1 MKKLLYLFPLL
12 ALLALTGCT
21 QDQPVTPAG
30 QEQQQPG
37 EPGDPGDP
45 GDPGTPTPA
54 DPEPDSDISSEA
66 GYRIFFI
73 GNSFTKDAVEHLP
86 GILNAAGINDVL
98 LVHMFYGGRTVPE
111 YNDGWDTVTDYH
123 CYICNPGQT
132 TWKDVSG
139 KSLAH
144 IAACA
149 KWDVVTIQEH
159 TGKQLAWGWTEDEKT
174 ALTGLKG
181 KVETAQ
187 KNIGASPKLYY
198 ILSQAYF
205 DLGRAQN
212 VTRPF
217 ATTDQMWTVISTHAK
232 TAVEQ
237 CAFDGVISTGAM
249 FQNLRTSG
257 YNNDIGLTRD
267 GYHMDLGLA
276 RYGAACTVFES
287 IIGPKKGKTMDGN
300 SYRYDV
306 TASDTTPVTD
316 ESAPVAILAARGA
329 IAKPYEVTDLS
340 AYGPK
345 EPEPVDPDNIT
356 ISTAADLVAFAN
368 RVNSG
373 DASAVIANVTLSAD
387 IDCSSIADWIPIGK
401 CTMPTWAHNNTATS
415 GKLFQGSFDGGNHS
429 IKNLKMV
436 FNPTSKAGAYGFFGG
451 IGKDGVVKNLVFD
464 SSCSMQVVTSYSGAF
479 GMLAG
484 VLIDAKAENVKNYA
498 PITGGGTSALANNAE
513 EGRISLGGLI
523 GWVVSATQEATTSN
537 LYNAGQIG
545 VSESTLFEKGG
556 NGGFGVNGV
565 MVGGCIGFS
574 TNNGSQLYQTHTGA
588 VNDGKIFADVGRT
601 SGIIGASNRYTRI
614 YNSTNNA
621 DIYNTISGNARI
633 GNVTSLL
640 GEGGV
645 LDGCVNTGNLIAPNG
660 SSVAGVVCV
669 LNYKNAQVK
678 NCSTIGAT
686 IVGKNANT
694 SGTQNY
700 TGVLFGQCTEKTV
713 VFSNCSLSG
722 KYGKTLSSV
731 VDVTADNYLQLA
743 GQNKDNCNP
752 TITIENIHFANE

>member
-1 MKKLLYLFPLL
+1 MKKLLFLLSAL
-12 ALLALTGCT
+12 ALLTLGGCKEDPVNPGPEKPDT
-21 QDQPVTPAG
+21 PEQPDTPDTP
-30 QEQQQPG
+30 EQPE
-37 EPGDPGDP
+37 EPEDTFKPVAPFD
-45 GDPGTPTPA
+45 A
-54 DPEPDSDISSEA
+54 DAD
-66 GYRIFFI
+66 YRLFFI

-86 GILNAAGINDVL
+86 GILAAAGINDVL
-98 LVHMFYGGRTVPE
+98 MVHMFYGGRTVPE
-111 YNDGWDTVTDYH
+111 YNDGWETATDFH
-123 CYICNPGQT
+123 CYLCNPGQT
-132 TWKDVSG
+132 DWTDISG
-139 KSLAH
+139 KSLAVV
-144 IAACA
+144 ASSAR
-149 KWDVVTIQEH
+149 WDVVTIQEH
-159 TGKQLAWGWTEDEKT
+159 TGKQLAWGWTDNEKN
-174 ALTGLKG
+174 ALMGLKE
-181 KVETAQ
+181 KIQTAQ
-187 KNIGASPKLYY
+187 TAIGASPKLYY

-217 ATTDQMWTVISTHAK
+217 ATTDEMWTVISAHAR

-249 FQNLRTSG
+249 FQNLRTTG
-257 YNNDIGLTRD
+257 YNNEIGLTRD

-300 SYRYDV
+300 TYRYDV

-329 IAKPYEVTDLS
+329 IARPYEVTDLS

-345 EPEPVDPDNIT
+345 EPEPVDPDNIS
-356 ISTAADLVAFAN
+356 IASAADLVAFAS

-373 DASAVIANVTLSAD
+373 DESAVIANVTLSAD
-387 IDCSSIADWIPIGK
+387 IDCSSITDWTPIGK
-401 CTMPTWAHNNTATS
+401 CTMSTWAHNNTATS
-415 GKLFQGSFDGGNHS
+415 GKLFQGTFDGGNHS
-429 IKNLKMV
+429 IKNLRMV
-436 FNPTSKAGAYGFFGG
+436 FNPNSKAGAWGFFGG
-451 IGKDGVVKNLVFD
+451 IGKDAVVKNLVFD
-464 SSCSMQVVTSYSGAF
+464 SSCSMHVTASYSGAF
-479 GMLAG
+479 GVLAG
-484 VLIDAKAENVKNYA
+484 VLIDAKVENVKNYA

-545 VSESTLFEKGG
+545 ISESALFERGA

-588 VNDGKIFADVGRT
+588 VNDGKIFANAGRT
-601 SGIIGASNRYTRI
+601 SGIVGAGNRYTRI
-614 YNSTNNA
+614 IDSSNNG

-633 GNVTSLL
+633 GNITCLL

-645 LDGCVNTGNLIAPNG
+645 LDNCLNKGNLIAPN
-660 SSVAGVVCV
+660 SNSVAGVVCV
-669 LNYKNAQVK
+669 LNYANAQIK
-678 NCSTIGAT
+678 NCHTIGAT

-694 SGTQNY
+694 GGSQNY
-700 TGVLFGQCTEKTV
+700 SGVLFGQCTNNTV
-713 VFSNCSLSG
+713 KFSNCSLSG

-752 TITIENIHFANE
+752 TITADNIHFANE

>member
-1 MKKLLYLFPLL
+1 MKKLLFLL
-12 ALLALTGCT
+12 SALAVLTLGGCKEDPVNPGPDT
-21 QDQPVTPAG
+21 PDTPEQPEEPEEPEDTF
-30 QEQQQPG
+30 QPIA
-37 EPGDPGDP
+37 PFD
-45 GDPGTPTPA
+45 A
-54 DPEPDSDISSEA
+54 DAD
-66 GYRIFFI
+66 YRLFFI

-86 GILNAAGINDVL
+86 GILAAAGIKDVL
-98 LVHMFYGGRTVPE
+98 MVHMFYGGRTVPE
-111 YNDGWDTVTDYH
+111 YNDGWETATDFH
-123 CYICNPGQT
+123 CYLCNPGQT
-132 TWKDVSG
+132 AWTDISG
-139 KSLAH
+139 KSLAVV
-144 IAACA
+144 ASSAR
-149 KWDVVTIQEH
+149 WDVVTIQEH
-159 TGKQLAWGWTEDEKT
+159 TGKQLAWGWTDNEKN
-174 ALTGLKG
+174 ALMGLKE
-181 KVETAQ
+181 KIQTAQ
-187 KNIGASPKLYY
+187 TAIGASPKLYY

-217 ATTDQMWTVISTHAK
+217 ATTDEMWTVISTHAR

-249 FQNLRTSG
+249 FQNLRTTG

-287 IIGPKKGKTMDGN
+287 VIGPKKGKTMDGN
-300 SYRYDV
+300 TYRYDI

-345 EPEPVDPDNIT
+345 EPEPVDPDNIS
-356 ISTAADLVAFAN
+356 IASAADLVAFAS

-373 DASAVIANVTLSAD
+373 DESAVIANVTLSAD
-387 IDCSSIADWIPIGK
+387 IDCSSITDWTPIGK
-401 CTMPTWAHNNTATS
+401 CTMTTWAHNNTATS
-415 GKLFQGSFDGGNHS
+415 GNLFKGTFDGADHS
-429 IKNLKMV
+429 LKNLKMV
-436 FNPTSKAGAYGFFGG
+436 FNPTSKAGAWGFFGG
-451 IGKDGVVKNLVFD
+451 IGKDAVVKNLVFD
-464 SSCSMQVVTSYSGAF
+464 SSCSMHVTASYSGAF
-479 GMLAG
+479 CVLAG
-484 VLIDAKAENVKNYA
+484 VLIDAKVENVKNYA

-545 VSESTLFEKGG
+545 ISESALFERGA
-556 NGGFGVNGV
+556 NAGFGVNGV

-574 TNNGSQLYQTHTGA
+574 TNNGRKLYQTHTGA
-588 VNDGKIFADVGRT
+588 VNDGKIFANAGRI
-601 SGIIGASNRYTRI
+601 SGIVGAGNRYTRI
-614 YNSTNNA
+614 IDSSNNA

-633 GNVTSLL
+633 GNITCLL

-645 LDGCVNTGNLIAPNG
+645 LDNCLNKGDLIAPNCN
-660 SSVAGVVCV
+660 SVAGVVCV
-669 LNYKNAQVK
+669 LNYADAQVK
-678 NCSTIGAT
+678 GCRTIGAT

-694 SGTQNY
+694 EGDQNY
-700 TGVLFGQCTEKTV
+700 SGVLFGQCTNSTV
-713 VFSNCSLSG
+713 KFSNCSLSG
-722 KYGKTLSSV
+722 KYGKTLTSLV
-731 VDVTADNYLQLA
+731 TVTADNYFRLA

-752 TITIENIHFANE
+752 TITAENIHFANE